1 MLPVLPARTLSMT
14 TRDGV
19 RLDADVWQPAAGGPY
34 PVLLMR
40 QAYGR
45 GVASTVCYAHP
56 AWYAAHGYVVVIQ
69 DIRGRGTSEGFF
81 RIGEHER
88 DDGIDTI
95 AWAAQLPG
103 TTGMVGMYGFSYQA
117 FNQLILAGDDCPA
130 LKAIAPA
137 MGPWQGREGWS
148 HVNGAL
154 RLQGSLGWAT
164 QLAADTARHQGMTQ
178 AFTELMA
185 ASRGLPLYETVQARP
200 AYMERHR
207 EISHY
212 QRWIDTPADDSYWTS
227 LSAAARLPDIAARKL
242 PMLFIGGWY
251 DTFLEPTIEGFR
263 AVADAGVP
271 SRLVVGPWPH
281 FPWVRKVGGTDFG
294 PAADGGMDE
303 LQVRWFDRWL
313 KGVDNGVDQEPP
325 VRLFDLGSKSW
336 REFDTWPAAPVDW
349 ALSTSGKAS
358 IDSADG
364 TLHRAEP
371 GVFAASAK
379 AGADLSAGGAGGS
392 MPSTSASTAAPSTPS
407 TPPTTAYV
415 AHDPWRPVPAFG
427 GAFGVP
433 NGPADRSA
441 IDARGDV
448 LTFTTAPLPSPLTL
462 AGDVVARLAVTSDRP
477 SFDVSCVL
485 SRVTPSG
492 QAIALT
498 DGYRHFR
505 TAPADPVVDVPMQST
520 CVTVAAG
527 ESLRLSIAASAFPA
541 YPVNPGTGDDPTR
554 AASIDALVI
563 TLGIVCQGD
572 VLSVLRVSVA

>member
-1 MLPVLPARTLSMT
+1 MSMLPVLPAHTLSMT

-19 RLDADVWQPAAGGPY
+19 RLDADVWQPATEGPY

-56 AWYAAHGYVVVIQ
+56 SWYAAHGYVVVIQ

-88 DDGIDTI
+88 EDGIDTI
-95 AWAAQLPG
+95 AWAATLPN
-103 TTGMVGMYGFSYQA
+103 TTGVVGMYGFSYQA

-164 QLAADTARHQGMTQ
+164 QLAADTARHEGMTQ

-200 AYMERHR
+200 AYIERHR

-212 QRWIDTPADDSYWTS
+212 HRWVDTPAEDPYWTT
-227 LSAAARLPDIAARKL
+227 LSAAARLPQVAARKL

-251 DTFLEPTIEGFR
+251 DTFLEPTIEGYR

-271 SRLVVGPWPH
+271 SRLAVGPWLH

-325 VRLFDLGSKSW
+325 VHLFDLGSKTW
-336 REFDTWPAAPVDW
+336 RAFDAWPEASTDM

-358 IDSADG
+358 IDVADG
-364 TLHRAEP
+364 KLQWARPDGFANLAKVDDGGP
-371 GVFAASAK
+371 GGVSGASPSAPEGSPVAA
-379 AGADLSAGGAGGS
+379 L
-392 MPSTSASTAAPSTPS
+392 AAATI
-407 TPPTTAYV
+407 TAYV

-433 NGPADRSA
+433 NGPADRAA

-448 LTFTTAPLPSPLTL
+448 LTFTTAPLDSPLTL
-462 AGDVVARLAVTSDRP
+462 AGDVVARLSVTSDRP

-498 DGYRHFR
+498 DGFRHCR
-505 TAPADPVVDVPMQST
+505 STPAKDVVDVSMQAT
-520 CVTVAAG
+520 CVTLAAG

-541 YPVNPGTGDDPTR
+541 YPVNPGTGEDPTR
-554 AASIDALVI
+554 AASIDAQVI
-563 TLGIVCQGD
+563 TLGITCGGAAP
-572 VLSVLRVSVA
+572 SMLRVSLG

>member
-1 MLPVLPARTLSMT
+1 MSLLPVLPARTLSMT

-19 RLDADVWQPAAGGPY
+19 RLDADVWQPATGGPY

-69 DIRGRGTSEGFF
+69 DFRGRGTSEGFF

-88 DDGIDTI
+88 EDGIDTI

-103 TTGMVGMYGFSYQA
+103 TTGTVGMYGFSYQA

-164 QLAADTARHQGMTQ
+164 QLAADTARHEGMTQ

-212 QRWIDTPADDSYWTS
+212 HRWVDTPADDPYWTG
-227 LSAAARLPDIAARKL
+227 LSAAARLPEIAARKL

-271 SRLVVGPWPH
+271 ARLVVGPWLH
-281 FPWVRKVGGTDFG
+281 FPWVRKVGGMDFG

-313 KGVDNGVDQEPP
+313 KDVDNGVDQEAP
-325 VRLFDLGSKSW
+325 VHLFDLGSKSW
-336 REFDTWPAAPVDW
+336 REFGAWPEAPVEVT
-349 ALSTSGKAS
+349 LSTTGKAS
-358 IDSADG
+358 IDAADG
-364 TLHRAEP
+364 GLHWP
-371 GVFAASAK
+371 VTTVVAAGPSA
-379 AGADLSAGGAGGS
+379 AA
-392 MPSTSASTAAPSTPS
+392 AAPI
-407 TPPTTAYV
+407 TAYV

-433 NGPADRSA
+433 NGPADRSG

-448 LTFTTAPLPSPLTL
+448 LTFTTAPLPSPVTL
-462 AGDVVARLAVTSDRP
+462 AGDVVARLTVTSDRP

-498 DGYRHFR
+498 DGYRHCR
-505 TAPADPVVDVPMQST
+505 TRPADAVVTITMQST

-541 YPVNPGTGDDPTR
+541 YPVNPGTGEDPTR
-554 AASIDALVI
+554 AASIDAQVI
-563 TLGIVCQGD
+563 TLGIACGGD
-572 VLSVLRVSVA
+572 TPSVLQVSMPPVQAVPS

>member
-1 MLPVLPARTLSMT
+1 MSMLPVLPARTLSMT

-19 RLDADVWQPAAGGPY
+19 RLDADVWQPATGGPY

-88 DDGIDTI
+88 EDGIDTI

-103 TTGMVGMYGFSYQA
+103 TTGTVGMYGFSYQA

-164 QLAADTARHQGMTQ
+164 QLAADTARHEGMTQ

-212 QRWIDTPADDSYWTS
+212 HRWIDTPAEDPYWTG
-227 LSAAARLPDIAARKL
+227 LSAAARLPEIAARKL

-263 AVADAGVP
+263 AVANAGVP
-271 SRLVVGPWPH
+271 SRLVVGPWLH

-303 LQVRWFDRWL
+303 LQVQWFDRWL
-313 KGVDNGVDQEPP
+313 KGADNGVDQAPP
-325 VRLFDLGSKSW
+325 VRLFDLGSKAW
-336 REFDTWPAAPVDW
+336 REFDAWPDAPVDW
-349 ALSTSGKAS
+349 VLSTSGKAS

-364 TLHRAEP
+364 TLLWAEP
-371 GVFAASAK
+371 AAFAANAK
-379 AGADLSAGGAGGS
+379 AFADMQSAEAAS
-392 MPSTSASTAAPSTPS
+392 WMESAAASTAARASG
-407 TPPTTAYV
+407 PTTAYV

-433 NGPADRSA
+433 NGPADRSG

-448 LTFTTAPLPSPLTL
+448 LTFTTAPLASPLTL
-462 AGDVVARLAVTSDRP
+462 AGDVVARLTVTSDRP

-492 QAIALT
+492 QSIALT

-505 TAPADPVVDVPMQST
+505 TPPADPLVDVTMQST

-541 YPVNPGTGDDPTR
+541 YPVNPGTGEDPTR
-554 AASIDALVI
+554 AASIDAQVI
-563 TLGIVCQGD
+563 TLGIACGGGAT
-572 VLSVLRVSVA
+572 SVLRVSSA